1 MRLRV
6 WQKIAAVVAL
16 GAALFFAYVFEESPR
31 GAMATVIGWGLVTAF
46 IYFQLNG
53 LEEILERARDLKHGR
68 VPDRPLPERADEV
81 GDIARALNA
90 HSDNLR
96 ATRDRIAELASGK
109 IGAADAE
116 SSVRKSGGLAA
127 ADVESSGSGELNRAI
142 DKLAS
147 HMRKL
152 SVQARVISRD
162 EIDSALLDE
171 RLPGELGRALSHLGR
186 HLREFQKRATAI
198 SKGDLTQR
206 LAGGGE
212 LTTTFNSL
220 VDAVTAL
227 IDEITHTS
235 LHISSS
241 SEEILAVLRD
251 QELSASHQASGVE
264 ETQRTMETLLSSAKK
279 IAESAQTV
287 FKSAEKTQ
295 ANNRIVAQRIG
306 ELKSH
311 TERIGEI
318 LNVIK
323 SIADRSDLLALNASL
338 EGMRAGEA
346 GKGFT
351 LVAAEMRRLAENI
364 KGSVGDIEEML
375 SDIRESALSSV
386 MATEEGT
393 SLSEKT
399 TDSAL
404 KITLITQQQQ
414 SGTEQVTQSMEE
426 LSTLINQGVA
436 GTQQVTIAASEL
448 VRMSGEL
455 REHVEGYRVGTRR
468 RAPSRTASTTA
479 HGLPSRN
486 NKSAPRVKPVGR
498 RDDYRTPVNTGES
511 SQEVARGES
520 PTMQLTGLDDD
531 IEKAV
536 LAEFASGDRARSIED
551 QIDALEAEIDATNH
565 NSRRLASDGEETSP
579 VDDSDDA
586 DQANEGNEA
595 NEAAGKSSDDSS
607 SDDSDD
613 SKSKHDRD

>member
-1 MRLRV
+1 MQLNV
-6 WQKIAAVVAL
+6 WLKISALVSL
-16 GAALFFAYVFEESPR
+16 GAALVFGYLFDENSTA
-31 GAMATVIGWGLVTAF
+31 AMMVLVGWVVITGL
-46 IYFQLNG
+46 IYQQLSG
-53 LEEILERARDLKHGR
+53 LDRLLVRMRDLENGR
-68 VPDRPLPERADEV
+68 LPERPLREGDDEIGQIAQSLNRHVEKLRSTQSRISDLAD
-81 GDIARALNA
+81 
-90 HSDNLR
+90 
-96 ATRDRIAELASGK
+96 GK
-109 IGAADAE
+109 IGAVDAE

-127 ADVESSGSGELNRAI
+127 ADVESKGSGEIGRELDR
-142 DKLAS
+142 LAS
-147 HMRKL
+147 HMRRL
-152 SVQARVISRD
+152 TVQARVISRD
-162 EIDSALLDE
+162 EIDSQLLDE
-171 RLPGELGRALSHLGR
+171 RLPGELGGALSSLVR
-186 HLREFQKRATAI
+186 HLREFQGRATAI

-206 LAGGGE
+206 LDGKGE
-212 LTTTFNSL
+212 LTRTFNGL
-220 VDAVTAL
+220 VDSVTAL
-227 IDEITHTS
+227 IEEITQTS

-295 ANNRIVAQRIG
+295 ANNRIIAQRIG

-455 REHVEGYRVGTRR
+455 QTHVEQYQVGGTRR
-468 RAPSRTASTTA
+468 MRRKVQSTA
-479 HGLPSRN
+479 HGIPATETS
-486 NKSAPRVKPVGR
+486 SGR
-498 RDDYRTPVNTGES
+498 RRGGISRSKRDHHATPVQTGEHDR
-511 SQEVARGES
+511 ARPES
-520 PTMQLTGLDDD
+520 PTMQLTELDDE
-531 IEKAV
+531 IERAV
-536 LAEFASGDRARSIED
+536 LEEFATGDRAKSIED
-551 QIDALEAEIDATNH
+551 QIDALEAEIDAQ
-565 NSRRLASDGEETSP
+565 DGDDDSEETEPKS
-579 VDDSDDA
+579 
-586 DQANEGNEA
+586 GK
-595 NEAAGKSSDDSS
+595 KSSKKKKKKADEAE
-607 SDDSDD
+607 
-613 SKSKHDRD
+613 K